1 MPVGAD
7 RFLSAQRPMIST
19 EKDWE
24 DDRAYIDEAFRLG
37 IDEVVVSPRIGDENY
52 ERDMRR
58 YAEIVGL

>member
-1 MPVGAD
+1 MSELSLKVG
-7 RFLSAQRPMIST
+7 RRSKGKT

-24 DDRAYIDEAFRLG
+24 DDREYIDAVMRLG